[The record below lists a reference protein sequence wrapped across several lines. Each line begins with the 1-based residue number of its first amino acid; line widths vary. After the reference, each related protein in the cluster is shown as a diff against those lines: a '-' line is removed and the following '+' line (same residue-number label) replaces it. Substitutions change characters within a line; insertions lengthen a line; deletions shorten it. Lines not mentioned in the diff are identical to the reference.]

1 MLFLLKLIFFPLT
14 RGLRALCWLDYTCYS
29 PCVRESKTDLDS
41 GFHAVHSRF
50 QVLDFSLCFWN
61 LDSNRYLYSGFLKL
75 YPGFLELYSGFQ
87 NQGDADSTNKN
98 FPHSGIRI
106 TLYMGRCYMK
116 STLCQF
122 LYTACH
128 QRDAANGRRK
138 ITVEK
143 FTLIEIGNEQI
154 KTAHRNG

>member
-1 MLFLLKLIFFPLT
+1 
-14 RGLRALCWLDYTCYS
+14 
-29 PCVRESKTDLDS
+29 
-41 GFHAVHSRF
+41 
-50 QVLDFSLCFWN
+50 
-61 LDSNRYLYSGFLKL
+61 
-75 YPGFLELYSGFQ
+75 
-87 NQGDADSTNKN
+87 
-98 FPHSGIRI
+98 
-106 TLYMGRCYMK
+106 MK
-116 STLCQF
+116 SSLCQF